1 MRPSTRHLSTGFA
14 AAIVA
19 ALATITLSPAL
30 EAQQTDWDAVEI
42 TTTPIAPG
50 VYMLEGRGGNLGVS
64 VGEDGVFLID
74 DQFAPL
80 TEKILGAIGAITD
93 EPVRF
98 VFNTHWHG
106 DHTGGNEN
114 LGEAGAV
121 IVAHRNVL
129 ERLSMDQVLERIGRP
144 VSTTAAAPR
153 AAWPVVTFT
162 SDVSFHLNGDEMHAV
177 HVANAHTDGDAI
189 VHFREANVLHMG
201 DTFFVGR
208 FPFIDTA
215 SGGSINGLVAAVEKA
230 LSLSDGETR
239 IIPGHGPLSDRD
251 DLMEYGEALQGMRGA
266 VAEHVAAGHSVE
278 ETLEARPIQ
287 RWAEAWGQSEAA
299 EESFVRTLHASLSG
313 S

>member
-1 MRPSTRHLSTGFA
+1 MRPSTRQLSTRFA
-14 AAIVA
+14 AAIIA
-19 ALATITLSPAL
+19 AIATVTLPAAVS
-30 EAQQTDWDAVEI
+30 AQQTDWDAVEI
-42 TTTPIAPG
+42 VTTRVAPG
-50 VYMLEGRGGNLGVS
+50 VYMMEGRGGNLGVS
-64 VGEDGVFLID
+64 VGADGVFLID

-80 TEKILGAIGAITD
+80 TEKILSAIGEITD

-144 VSTTAAAPR
+144 VSNTPAAPR
-153 AAWPVVTFT
+153 GAWPVVTFT
-162 SDVSFHLNGDEMHAV
+162 SDVSFHLNGDEMHAI

-189 VHFREANVLHMG
+189 VHFRGANVLHLG

-215 SGGSINGLVAAVEKA
+215 TGGSIDGLIAAVETA
-230 LSLSDGETR
+230 LLLSDGDTR

-251 DLMEYGEALQGMRGA
+251 DLVAYGEALQGMRDA

-278 ETLEARPIQ
+278 ETLGARPI
-287 RWAEAWGQSEAA
+287 RAWAEAWGESEAS
-299 EESFVRTLHASLSG
+299 EESFVRTLHGSLSG